1 MKRLRPYQMLPLFL
15 LLLGALCVSCKKG
28 LLPGLR
34 STHPKF
40 KVLGHAG
47 MGTESIYPMNSQ
59 KSILRCLQ
67 LGSDGTEFD
76 VQLTSDSVLVAFHDE
91 DLSDKTSLKGN
102 INSYTWAEI
111 SKGYYTYGPYRDF
124 SLVRVEELLNSTPN
138 IQSLHFTF
146 DCKLYSHRIDTAFY
160 LRFAEAIDNLLA
172 KYEIGERTCIES
184 PIPDFISIMR
194 TKNNSCKLFIYAYDL
209 DSGIEMAK
217 RSNANGITIM
227 NAMITKEQVAMLH
240 ENKLEVAIWDV
251 HSREENKDAIEKEPD
266 YIQTD
271 AMKSLLYLIK

>member
-1 MKRLRPYQMLPLFL
+1 MKLLRSYPVLPLFIL
-15 LLLGALCVSCKKG
+15 LSGSLCISCKKG
-28 LLPGLR
+28 LIPSLR
-34 STHPKF
+34 SNHPTF

-59 KSILRCLQ
+59 RSISKCLQ
-67 LGSDGTEFD
+67 LGADGTEFD

-91 DLSDKTSLKGN
+91 ELSNKTSLKGN
-102 INSYTWAEI
+102 INSHTWEEI
-111 SKGYYTYGPYRDF
+111 SRGYYTYGPYKDF
-124 SLVRVEELLNSTPN
+124 SIVKVEELLRSTPN

-146 DCKLYSHRIDTAFY
+146 DCKLYSNKIDAAFY
-160 LRFAEAIDNLLA
+160 LRFAEAIDNLLV
-172 KYEIGERTCIES
+172 KYEIAERCCIES
-184 PIPDFISIMR
+184 TDPDFISIMR

-227 NAMITKEQVAMLH
+227 NAMITKEQVEMLH
-240 ENKLEVAIWDV
+240 ENKLEVAIWDL
-251 HSREENKDAIEKEPD
+251 HSREENKDAIAKEPD